1 MKKLFCFIVFVFLL
15 FTIQIDLS
23 EDDFAIVIED
33 ASGNERSYTVQD
45 LVGTAEESG
54 EDANE
59 SGESGDS
66 GELTLVE
73 NTSEGSE
80 TDRTGQADSSADGS
94 LSGTDSSA
102 DGSLTGSDIQNEP
115 GDDTAQNAAQDE
127 DSTQQSSDGSDGQST
142 DEQGTSEQMTGSETT
157 ESANS
162 ASGSEPDA
170 DTLLA
175 QGLTEDYFEREVAGS
190 TGWNAASAEL
200 KERAISS
207 SDTIQTLSAGTA
219 FCIQEEDGGWW
230 RIALADGTTGY
241 VQSDYCMINL
251 PDILPTIEY
260 DITNSYFSIYKSWGH
275 EIEGVTGEKLYDAG
289 TLETDGKVWNER
301 LDRYEYLVP
310 VMYSAAKKIAIAQ
323 YNAYTVTGGAYTLK
337 IYDSYRPHS
346 VTIEIASAL
355 SSLYNAN
362 SEVREHVDYS
372 TEPSGSIYT
381 WGYSWF
387 LAQSLSTHN
396 TASAIDVTLC
406 EYDQQKGEFVEMAM
420 QTDVHEL
427 STAAIK
433 YYSGSAEKIPENYS
447 SAMTESA
454 VLLDMIFIGGS
465 HGDYTFLDT
474 GMSTLAS
481 EWWHFQDD
489 TTHSRVRGYVS
500 GGCNFQVTEC
510 LSE

>member
-23 EDDFAIVIED
+23 PDDFAIVIED

-45 LVGTAEESG
+45 LVGTEDETGSDSDDAE
-54 EDANE
+54 N
-59 SGESGDS
+59 S

-73 NTSEGSE
+73 NTSDNGE
-80 TDRTGQADSSADGS
+80 TA
-94 LSGTDSSA
+94 GTDSSDA
-102 DGSLTGSDIQNEP
+102 SANGSDSDGTDQNAVQGED
-115 GDDTAQNAAQDE
+115 GTDLNAAQGE
-127 DSTQQSSDGSDGQST
+127 DGTGQST
-142 DEQGTSEQMTGSETT
+142 DGQTAESDSTGVT
-157 ESANS
+157 NNG
-162 ASGSEPDA
+162 SGSEPDA
-170 DTLLA
+170 DSLLA
-175 QGLTEDYFEREVAGS
+175 LGLTEDYFEREVAGS
-190 TGWNAASAEL
+190 TGWIAASVEL

-219 FCIQEEDGGWW
+219 FCIKEEDGGWW
-230 RIALADGTTGY
+230 RIELADGTTGY
-241 VQSDYCMINL
+241 VQYDYCMINL

-275 EIEGVTGEKLYDAG
+275 EIDGVTGAKLYDAG
-289 TLETDGKVWNER
+289 TLDTDGKVWNER
-301 LDRYEYLVP
+301 LERYEYLVP

-355 SSLYNAN
+355 SKLYNSN

-372 TEPSGSIYT
+372 TEPSGSTYT
-381 WGYSWF
+381 WGSSWF

-406 EYDQQKGEFVEMAM
+406 EYDNKKGEFVEMAM

-447 SAMTESA
+447 SAMTENA

-465 HGDYTFLDT
+465 YGEYTFLDT

-489 TTHSRVRGYVS
+489 ATHSRVRGYVS
-500 GGCNFQVTEC
+500 GGCDFQVTEC